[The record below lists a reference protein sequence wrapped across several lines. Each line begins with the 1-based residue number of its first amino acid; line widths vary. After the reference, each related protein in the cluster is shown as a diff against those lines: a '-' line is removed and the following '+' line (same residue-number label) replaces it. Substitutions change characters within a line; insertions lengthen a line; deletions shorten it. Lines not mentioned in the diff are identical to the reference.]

1 MVPVVLF
8 PATDLVLVSSFMR
21 SIDGAPLI
29 PATVD
34 GVS

>member
-1 MVPVVLF
+1 MVLVVLF
-8 PATDLVLVSSFMR
+8 PSTDFALVSSFTR
-21 SIDGAPLI
+21 SIDGASCV